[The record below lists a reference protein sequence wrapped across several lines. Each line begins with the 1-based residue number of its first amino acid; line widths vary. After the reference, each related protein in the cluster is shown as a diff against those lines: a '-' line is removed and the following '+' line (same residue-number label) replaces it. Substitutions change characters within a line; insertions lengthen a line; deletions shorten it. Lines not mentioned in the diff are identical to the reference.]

1 VVDEGFDRFAGE
13 AAFLDS
19 LGKDVAAF
27 VAPAE
32 LGDEA
37 IPDVAFFV
45 GARSPV
51 GVGPIQNRFVGL
63 AGEHTFLDLRVG
75 NAEETATASVEG
87 EKFLVAEEIVVSGR
101 EFTRGVEPDFV

>member
-1 VVDEGFDRFAGE
+1 MVDEGFDRFAGE

-45 GARSPV
+45 AARSPV
-51 GVGPIQNRFVGL
+51 GVGPIQNGFVGL